1 MDVSPLRIK
10 RWSNATRYQTVI
22 EKLAIDFHTEMVVK
36 CLAAVFVRSINR
48 WSQRTPCIFFLL
60 CALVG
65 FSSSSSTYA
74 ADSERPKRVLIIA
87 TGSRLSPG
95 FALMDRGILGELTKL
110 PSEQIET
117 YAENIDILRFPVDR
131 FKAVFTDYSSA
142 KYSERPP
149 DLIILVFVGSLEI
162 AGNLLHSLFPGTPVV
177 VAGATEE
184 EVSADQFRSPVSG
197 VVSRADPRATLE
209 LIFRLQPETQRVVV
223 VGGTAQVDRRVLD
236 RVKQAAR
243 SFARQAKFEFW
254 DDRSMAEL
262 QKEVAA
268 LPPRTAILVSRMFRD
283 GAGQAVISSNT
294 ARSIA
299 QWASVP
305 VYVMTDA
312 ALGTGAIGGSFVGIE
327 AIGNRAGEMARLILT
342 GTPPE
347 SLPLESDTGRVPTFD
362 WRALERWNIPESRLP
377 PGSAVRFKPQS
388 LWEQY
393 RSYAFG
399 ALLIICLQTAL
410 IVDLLVQRRRRRRT
424 ETELRENQQLME
436 LAASAGEL
444 GLWSRDLR
452 TGNVWTNEQMRSLFR
467 LEDKKAL
474 SFEDLVARTHP
485 DDRAGMLLE
494 VQGAEAAGRPFEG
507 EFRTVLPTG
516 EEQWLLVRGSTV
528 SENSSHPRRLGAV
541 WDITKRKRAEESLEK
556 ERSFLRQVIDT
567 EPNFIFAKDREGRF
581 TLANKA
587 VADAYGT
594 TVENL
599 LGKTDADFNPNPQ
612 EVESF
617 RQVDLKVLDTL
628 QERFIPEERIT
639 DSRGQVH
646 WLQTVKRP
654 IIESDGSARQ
664 VLGASTDITQRK
676 QAEMELR
683 EQRAELAHVA
693 RISTMGE
700 LAASLAHELNQ
711 PLTAI
716 LSNAQAALRFLSSKP
731 ADIEEVREV
740 LQDIVT
746 DNNRAGEVIR
756 RMRSLVKKETIEFSS
771 VDVAGLIR
779 EVAALVH
786 SDAILLNVKLAVEA
800 ADDLPAVR
808 GDKVQLQQVV
818 LNLLLN
824 AFDAMKEYPAAERQ
838 VQLSVEHNDTGLIQ
852 TTVRDRGPGL
862 SSDRL
867 DKIFEPF
874 YTTKGEGLGMGL
886 SICRSIVKAHGGQLW
901 AENNQERGVTFY
913 FTLPVDGCI
922 RGAKGSVTSGEWR
935 GMGVDE
941 PERS

>member
-1 MDVSPLRIK
+1 
-10 RWSNATRYQTVI
+10 
-22 EKLAIDFHTEMVVK
+22 
-36 CLAAVFVRSINR
+36 
-48 WSQRTPCIFFLL
+48 
-60 CALVG
+60 
-65 FSSSSSTYA
+65 
-74 ADSERPKRVLIIA
+74 
-87 TGSRLSPG
+87 
-95 FALMDRGILGELTKL
+95 
-110 PSEQIET
+110 
-117 YAENIDILRFPVDR
+117 
-131 FKAVFTDYSSA
+131 
-142 KYSERPP
+142 
-149 DLIILVFVGSLEI
+149 
-162 AGNLLHSLFPGTPVV
+162 
-177 VAGATEE
+177 
-184 EVSADQFRSPVSG
+184 
-197 VVSRADPRATLE
+197 
-209 LIFRLQPETQRVVV
+209 
-223 VGGTAQVDRRVLD
+223 
-236 RVKQAAR
+236 
-243 SFARQAKFEFW
+243 
-254 DDRSMAEL
+254 
-262 QKEVAA
+262 
-268 LPPRTAILVSRMFRD
+268 
-283 GAGQAVISSNT
+283 
-294 ARSIA
+294 
-299 QWASVP
+299 
-305 VYVMTDA
+305 
-312 ALGTGAIGGSFVGIE
+312 
-327 AIGNRAGEMARLILT
+327 
-342 GTPPE
+342 
-347 SLPLESDTGRVPTFD
+347 
-362 WRALERWNIPESRLP
+362 
-377 PGSAVRFKPQS
+377 
-388 LWEQY
+388 
-393 RSYAFG
+393 
-399 ALLIICLQTAL
+399 
-410 IVDLLVQRRRRRRT
+410 
-424 ETELRENQQLME
+424 
-436 LAASAGEL
+436 
-444 GLWSRDLR
+444 
-452 TGNVWTNEQMRSLFR
+452 
-467 LEDKKAL
+467 
-474 SFEDLVARTHP
+474 
-485 DDRAGMLLE
+485 
-494 VQGAEAAGRPFEG
+494 
-507 EFRTVLPTG
+507 
-516 EEQWLLVRGSTV
+516 
-528 SENSSHPRRLGAV
+528 
-541 WDITKRKRAEESLEK
+541 
-556 ERSFLRQVIDT
+556 
-567 EPNFIFAKDREGRF
+567 
-581 TLANKA
+581 
-587 VADAYGT
+587 
-594 TVENL
+594 VENL

-756 RMRSLVKKETIEFSS
+756 RMRSLVKKETVEFSS